1 MRRTGSVKE
10 KPRKETR
17 VASTMALSLS
27 DQRKMAKAGM
37 VGSLGALF
45 ASGFFRFKGAR
56 MFHPWFGW
64 ALLGFSIWHHLVSK
78 PSAK

>member
-1 MRRTGSVKE
+1 
-10 KPRKETR
+10 
-17 VASTMALSLS
+17 LSLS

-56 MFHPWFGW
+56 MFHPWFSW
-64 ALLGFSIWHHLVSK
+64 VLNWIFAIFKIEWYDLLK
-78 PSAK
+78 YR